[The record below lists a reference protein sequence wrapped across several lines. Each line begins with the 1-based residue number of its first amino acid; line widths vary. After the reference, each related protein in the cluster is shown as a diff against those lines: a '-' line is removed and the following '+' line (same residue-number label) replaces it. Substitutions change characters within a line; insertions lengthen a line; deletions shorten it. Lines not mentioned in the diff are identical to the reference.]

1 MTLFGAY
8 VTVETDDGDRS
19 FSPSPP
25 KTSPDNPRSS
35 PSSPKPGPTAKV
47 VLGILL
53 FFSFVSWVI
62 IFAKFIRLRRVSR
75 QSEKFV
81 TFFRK
86 SKRFSEVNTFAGE
99 LADTPLT
106 TLFKA
111 GYAELDAQVK
121 ADPRRRRAD
130 HGAAAP
136 QGKLLIKNISGIERA
151 LERAIGVEMSRLTRS
166 MTFLATTASACP
178 FIGLFGTVW
187 GIMQSFRAI
196 GLTGS
201 TSIAAVAPGISEA
214 LVNTAA
220 GLAAAI
226 PGDDLL
232 QLLHGQGPGAA
243 GRHGRLLAG
252 VHQPR
257 RAELHVGDRV
267 PLQWPSS
274 TSPATRSITS
284 PTSTSR
290 RWWT

>member
-1 MTLFGAY
+1 MLATAFQP
-8 VTVETDDGDRS
+8 VTSENLSGQPSILSFFWETG
-19 FSPSPP
+19 
-25 KTSPDNPRSS
+25 T
-35 PSSPKPGPTAKV
+35 TAKV

-53 FFSFVSWVI
+53 LFSFVSWAI

-81 TFFRK
+81 AFFRK

-99 LADTPLT
+99 LSDTPLT

-121 ADPRRRRAD
+121 ANRAD
-130 HGAAAP
+130 DSPTTGGGAAA

-151 LERAIGVEMSRLTRS
+151 LERAIGVELSRLTKW

-196 GLTGS
+196 GVTGS

-214 LVNTAA
+214 LINTAA

-226 PGDDLL
+226 PAMIFYNYFMGKVRE
-232 QLLHGQGPGAA
+232 QRA
-243 GRHGRLLAG
+243 GMEDFSLEFINLAE
-252 VHQPR
+252 R
-257 RAELHVGDRV
+257 NF
-267 PLQWPSS
+267 
-274 TSPATRSITS
+274 T
-284 PTSTSR
+284 
-290 RWWT
+290 

>member
-1 MTLFGAY
+1 MLGTVFQP
-8 VTVETDDGDRS
+8 VTTENLPGTPSILS
-19 FSPSPP
+19 FFSEVGLAD
-25 KTSPDNPRSS
+25 KI
-35 PSSPKPGPTAKV
+35 
-47 VLGILL
+47 VLGVLL
-53 FFSFVSWVI
+53 LFSFVSWVI
-62 IFAKFIRLRRVSR
+62 IFAKFIRLRRVTG

-81 TFFRK
+81 AFFRK

-121 ADPRRRRAD
+121 ANRSDDSPTTGGG
-130 HGAAAP
+130 GAT

-151 LERAIGVEMSRLTRS
+151 LERAIGVEMSRLTRN

-196 GLTGS
+196 GQTGS
-201 TSIAAVAPGISEA
+201 TSIAAVAPGISGA

-226 PGDDLL
+226 PAMIFYNYFMGKVRE
-232 QLLHGQGPGAA
+232 QRA
-243 GRHGRLLAG
+243 GMEDFSLEFINLAE
-252 VHQPR
+252 R
-257 RAELHVGDRV
+257 NF
-267 PLQWPSS
+267 
-274 TSPATRSITS
+274 T
-284 PTSTSR
+284 
-290 RWWT
+290 

>member
-1 MTLFGAY
+1 MLGTVFQP
-8 VTVETDDGDRS
+8 VTSENLPGQSSILSAFSET
-19 FSPSPP
+19 
-25 KTSPDNPRSS
+25 
-35 PSSPKPGPTAKV
+35 GPAGKV
-47 VLGILL
+47 ILGILL
-53 FFSFVSWVI
+53 FFSLVSWAI
-62 IFAKFIRLRRVSR
+62 IFAKYIRLRRVSR

-81 TFFRK
+81 SFFRK

-99 LADTPLT
+99 LSDTPLT

-121 ADPRRRRAD
+121 AIRAD
-130 HGAAAP
+130 DSPTTSAAA
-136 QGKLLIKNISGIERA
+136 QGGKLLIKNISGIERA

-196 GLTGS
+196 GQTGS

-226 PGDDLL
+226 PAMIFYNYFMGKVRE
-232 QLLHGQGPGAA
+232 QRA
-243 GRHGRLLAG
+243 GMEDFSLEFINLAE
-252 VHQPR
+252 R
-257 RAELHVGDRV
+257 NF
-267 PLQWPSS
+267 
-274 TSPATRSITS
+274 T
-284 PTSTSR
+284 
-290 RWWT
+290 

>member
-1 MTLFGAY
+1 MLGTEFQPVSAENLPGQPSILSFFSEAGYA
-8 VTVETDDGDRS
+8 DR
-19 FSPSPP
+19 
-25 KTSPDNPRSS
+25 
-35 PSSPKPGPTAKV
+35 V

-53 FFSFVSWVI
+53 LFSFVSWVI
-62 IFAKFIRLRRVSR
+62 IFAKFFRFRRVSR

-81 TFFRK
+81 GFFRK

-99 LADTPLT
+99 LSDTPLT

-121 ADPRRRRAD
+121 ANRTDESPTT
-130 HGAAAP
+130 GGGG

-151 LERAIGVEMSRLTRS
+151 LERAIGVEMSRLTRN
-166 MTFLATTASACP
+166 MTFLATTAAACP

-201 TSIAAVAPGISEA
+201 TSIAAVAPGISGA

-226 PGDDLL
+226 PAMIFYNYFMGKVRE
-232 QLLHGQGPGAA
+232 QRA
-243 GRHGRLLAG
+243 GMEDFSLEFINLAE
-252 VHQPR
+252 R
-257 RAELHVGDRV
+257 NF
-267 PLQWPSS
+267 
-274 TSPATRSITS
+274 T
-284 PTSTSR
+284 
-290 RWWT
+290 

>member
-1 MTLFGAY
+1 MVLTAFQPVTSENLPGQSSILSFFSEFG
-8 VTVETDDGDRS
+8 TTGQ
-19 FSPSPP
+19 
-25 KTSPDNPRSS
+25 
-35 PSSPKPGPTAKV
+35 V

-53 FFSFVSWVI
+53 LFSLVSWAI
-62 IFAKFIRLRRVSR
+62 IFAKWIRLRRVSR

-81 TFFRK
+81 AFFRK

-99 LADTPLT
+99 LSETPLT

-121 ADPRRRRAD
+121 AIRAD
-130 HGAAAP
+130 DNPTTGGGS

-196 GLTGS
+196 GQTGS

-226 PGDDLL
+226 PAMIFYNYFMGKVRE
-232 QLLHGQGPGAA
+232 QRA
-243 GRHGRLLAG
+243 GMEDFSLEFINLAE
-252 VHQPR
+252 R
-257 RAELHVGDRV
+257 NF
-267 PLQWPSS
+267 
-274 TSPATRSITS
+274 T
-284 PTSTSR
+284 
-290 RWWT
+290 

>member
-1 MTLFGAY
+1 MLGTVFQP
-8 VTVETDDGDRS
+8 VTTENLPGQPSIFS
-19 FSPSPP
+19 FFSEAGIA
-25 KTSPDNPRSS
+25 DQ
-35 PSSPKPGPTAKV
+35 V

-53 FFSFVSWVI
+53 LFSFVSWVI

-81 TFFRK
+81 AFFRK

-99 LADTPLT
+99 LSDTPLT

-121 ADPRRRRAD
+121 ANRAED
-130 HGAAAP
+130 SPTTGGGAT

-151 LERAIGVEMSRLTRS
+151 LERAIGVEMSRLTRN
-166 MTFLATTASACP
+166 MTFLATTAAACP

-196 GLTGS
+196 GQTGS
-201 TSIAAVAPGISEA
+201 TSIAAVAPGISGA

-226 PGDDLL
+226 PAMIFYNYFMGKVRE
-232 QLLHGQGPGAA
+232 QRA
-243 GRHGRLLAG
+243 GMEDFSLEFINLAE
-252 VHQPR
+252 R
-257 RAELHVGDRV
+257 NF
-267 PLQWPSS
+267 
-274 TSPATRSITS
+274 T
-284 PTSTSR
+284 
-290 RWWT
+290 

>member
-1 MTLFGAY
+1 MMRTVFQP
-8 VTVETDDGDRS
+8 VTTENLPEQPSILSFFWETG
-19 FSPSPP
+19 
-25 KTSPDNPRSS
+25 T
-35 PSSPKPGPTAKV
+35 TAKV
-47 VLGILL
+47 VLAILL
-53 FFSFVSWVI
+53 LFSFVSWVI
-62 IFAKFIRLRRVSR
+62 IFAKFLRLRRISR

-121 ADPRRRRAD
+121 ANRTDD
-130 HGAAAP
+130 AP
-136 QGKLLIKNISGIERA
+136 TTGGGGKLLIKNISGIERA

-196 GLTGS
+196 GMTGS

-226 PGDDLL
+226 PAMIFYNYFMGKIRE
-232 QLLHGQGPGAA
+232 QRA
-243 GRHGRLLAG
+243 GMEDFSLEFINLAE
-252 VHQPR
+252 R
-257 RAELHVGDRV
+257 NF
-267 PLQWPSS
+267 
-274 TSPATRSITS
+274 T
-284 PTSTSR
+284 
-290 RWWT
+290 

>member
-1 MTLFGAY
+1 MVGTVFQP
-8 VTVETDDGDRS
+8 VTTENLPGQPSIFS
-19 FSPSPP
+19 FFS
-25 KTSPDNPRSS
+25 DA
-35 PSSPKPGPTAKV
+35 GIVDQV
-47 VLGILL
+47 VLAILL
-53 FFSFVSWVI
+53 LFSFVSWVI

-81 TFFRK
+81 AFFRK

-121 ADPRRRRAD
+121 ANRAED
-130 HGAAAP
+130 SPTTGGGTT

-166 MTFLATTASACP
+166 MTFLATTAAACP

-196 GLTGS
+196 GQTGS
-201 TSIAAVAPGISEA
+201 TSIAAVAPGISGA

-226 PGDDLL
+226 PAMIFYNYFMGKVRE
-232 QLLHGQGPGAA
+232 QRA
-243 GRHGRLLAG
+243 GMEDFSLEFINLAE
-252 VHQPR
+252 R
-257 RAELHVGDRV
+257 NF
-267 PLQWPSS
+267 
-274 TSPATRSITS
+274 T
-284 PTSTSR
+284 
-290 RWWT
+290 

>member
-1 MTLFGAY
+1 MLAIVFQP
-8 VTVETDDGDRS
+8 VTAENLPGQPSILSFFWETGIA
-19 FSPSPP
+19 
-25 KTSPDNPRSS
+25 
-35 PSSPKPGPTAKV
+35 AKV

-53 FFSFVSWVI
+53 LFSFVSWVI
-62 IFAKFIRLRRVSR
+62 IFAKYLRLRRVSR

-121 ADPRRRRAD
+121 ANRTEDAPTTG
-130 HGAAAP
+130 GAA
-136 QGKLLIKNISGIERA
+136 GKLLIKNISGIERA

-166 MTFLATTASACP
+166 MTFLATTAAACP

-226 PGDDLL
+226 PAMIFYNYFMGKVRE
-232 QLLHGQGPGAA
+232 QRA
-243 GRHGRLLAG
+243 GMEDFSLEFINLAE
-252 VHQPR
+252 R
-257 RAELHVGDRV
+257 NF
-267 PLQWPSS
+267 
-274 TSPATRSITS
+274 T
-284 PTSTSR
+284 
-290 RWWT
+290 

>member
-1 MTLFGAY
+1 MLGNDFQP
-8 VTVETDDGDRS
+8 VTTENLPHGNSILS
-19 FSPSPP
+19 FFWD
-25 KTSPDNPRSS
+25 T
-35 PSSPKPGPTAKV
+35 GPAAKV

-62 IFAKFIRLRRVSR
+62 IFAKFLRLRRVSR

-81 TFFRK
+81 NFFRK

-99 LADTPLT
+99 LSDTPLT

-121 ADPRRRRAD
+121 ANRAD
-130 HGAAAP
+130 ENPTTGSSG

-151 LERAIGVEMSRLTRS
+151 LERAIGVEMSRLTRN
-166 MTFLATTASACP
+166 MTFLATTAAATP

-196 GLTGS
+196 GETGS

-214 LVNTAA
+214 LLNTAA

-226 PGDDLL
+226 PALIFYNYFMGKVRE
-232 QLLHGQGPGAA
+232 QRA
-243 GRHGRLLAG
+243 GMEDFSLEFINLAE
-252 VHQPR
+252 R
-257 RAELHVGDRV
+257 NF
-267 PLQWPSS
+267 
-274 TSPATRSITS
+274 T
-284 PTSTSR
+284 
-290 RWWT
+290 